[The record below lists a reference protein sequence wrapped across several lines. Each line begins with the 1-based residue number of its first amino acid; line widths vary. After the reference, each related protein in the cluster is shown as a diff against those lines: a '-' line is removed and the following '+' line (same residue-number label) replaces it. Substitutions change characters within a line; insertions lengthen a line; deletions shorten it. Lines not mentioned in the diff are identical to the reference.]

1 MDGKYWMQ
9 NHSTFNKAGKFVSIF
24 ISIAFLL
31 SACSGGNLPQSQTAQ
46 TNAQLQAK
54 LSQFGQE
61 PAKQALS
68 DIRPVEQTDGGA
80 KPAESRPADSA
91 VAEQAGAQIV
101 EASPL
106 QQVPAVAEAVV
117 PALVDAASKS
127 APAVDLSLPAEPK
140 VGFRAPDFTLQTL
153 SGETIHLSD
162 FVGRS
167 VVISYWATWCIPCQ
181 KELPILENIAQE
193 YQAKGLT
200 VVTVNAIDQDTVQDV
215 QSMVSEKSMTVPV
228 LLDQGNQ
235 FASTYGALFF
245 PTTIF
250 VDASGVIRHI
260 RLGDSSEADLRT
272 KVENLLAG
280 TL

>member
-1 MDGKYWMQ
+1 MP
-9 NHSTFNKAGKFVSIF
+9 NHSTYNKVGQFVTI
-24 ISIAFLL
+24 IVTLAFLL
-31 SACSGGNLPQSQTAQ
+31 SACSGGNLSQSETAQ
-46 TNAQLQAK
+46 MSAQLQAK
-54 LSQFGQE
+54 QSQPGQE
-61 PAKQALS
+61 PSKQDLPDAQTAKQVGGGIQSPEPAAA
-68 DIRPVEQTDGGA
+68 VEQLA
-80 KPAESRPADSA
+80 QA
-91 VAEQAGAQIV
+91 VAAEPA
-101 EASPL
+101 
-106 QQVPAVAEAVV
+106 PAVAEAVV
-117 PALVDAASKS
+117 PAPVNAASKS
-127 APAVDLSLPAEPK
+127 APAVDLSIPTEPK

-153 SGETIHLSD
+153 SGETVRLSD
-162 FVGRS
+162 LIGRP

-181 KELPILENIAQE
+181 QEIPILQNIAQE
-193 YQAKGLT
+193 YQSQGLT
-200 VVTVNAIDQDTVQDV
+200 VLTVNAIDQDSVRDV
-215 QSMVSEKSMTVPV
+215 QAMVGEKGMTIPV

>member
-1 MDGKYWMQ
+1 MQ
-9 NHSTFNKAGKFVSIF
+9 NHSTFNKFSQLFTIF
-24 ISIAFLL
+24 IVLAFFL
-31 SACSGGNLPQSQTAQ
+31 SACSGGNLSQIDTSQTS
-46 TNAQLQAK
+46 AQLQAK
-54 LSQFGQE
+54 LSQPGME
-61 PAKQALS
+61 PAKQNLPQTLQQAV
-68 DIRPVEQTDGGA
+68 PAEQSADQAVSGSQFIEPA
-80 KPAESRPADSA
+80 AADNAAIQPSPAESSDPAAA
-91 VAEQAGAQIV
+91 VAETLGQAPV
-101 EASPL
+101 EAI
-106 QQVPAVAEAVV
+106 
-117 PALVDAASKS
+117 SKS
-127 APAVDLSLPAEPK
+127 APAVDLSIPAEPK

-153 SGETIHLSD
+153 GGATIRLSD
-162 FVGRS
+162 FIGRP

-181 KELPILENIAQE
+181 QELPILEDLAQE
-193 YQAKGLT
+193 YQGQGLT
-200 VVTVNAIDQDTVQDV
+200 VVTVNAIDQDTVEDV
-215 QSMVSEKSMTVPV
+215 QTMASEKGMTLPI